1 MHLGCFCIREAAAET
16 EGALHAHFG
25 YSMCTAPTVEE
36 ITDISKSEGWG
47 WKVDAE
53 KVLGF
58 FFQAKYFNI
67 LYLIFP
73 RTLISSACL

>member
-1 MHLGCFCIREAAAET
+1 
-16 EGALHAHFG
+16 
-25 YSMCTAPTVEE
+25 MCTAPTVEE

-47 WKVDAE
+47 WKVDVE
-53 KVLGF
+53 KVLGV